1 MGSDRSDGHFGHRG
15 YLVTFL
21 TMDSVFSGL
30 SIIIAVGTLVA
41 LIMRSIGQ
49 PLLIGHIITGIIVG
63 PVALNILH
71 NPNSLQVF
79 GDIGIA
85 LLLFIIGL
93 GMNPKVVNE
102 VGKASFITGL
112 SEVGF
117 VTVFGW
123 LVLQAF
129 GLSSREAIFVGFGLG
144 INSTIVALKLLGDK
158 KELGRLY
165 GKLTIGTSLVED
177 VVAAVAL
184 LLVASAS
191 GGHWLSA
198 GPLASLTF
206 KGILVGLAMYIVSKE
221 ILPRIQKLVAS
232 DQELLF
238 LTAIAIGLGS
248 AALFA
253 KIGLSMEVGALAAGV
268 LLATRPYAQE
278 IAARLRPL
286 RDFFVIVFF
295 IALGTELTF
304 SNFRTIFWPFII
316 GTLIVVAIKPLIIMA
331 SLGAL
336 GYTKRT
342 SFMTAATLSQ
352 VSEFSIIFI
361 ILGYQ
366 KGLVSHEIVSLLTF
380 IALASIAI
388 STYLVTFSEKVYA
401 NVEGW
406 LDMFERKKVEGETL
420 PAERNELVLFGY
432 QRGGHEFVS
441 LFKKLK
447 KRYVVIDYDPEVI
460 DTIEQRK
467 INYLYGD
474 ATDVELLE
482 EAGVQGAKLVV
493 STIPDFQV
501 NVFLLN
507 YLKSKNPQAIV
518 IMHTDD
524 PFDAAK
530 LYEAGA
536 SYVIL
541 PHYIGSEK
549 TSEFIAKSGLA
560 KSAFRKQRI
569 RHLDYLEK
577 HYGALEKLN
586 EINEK
591 KLSRALVKSMVS
603 LGRAKA

>member
-1 MGSDRSDGHFGHRG
+1 
-15 YLVTFL
+15 
-21 TMDSVFSGL
+21 MDNIFSGL
-30 SIIIAVGTLVA
+30 SLIIAVGAAVA
-41 LIMRSIGQ
+41 LLMKSIGQ

-63 PVALNILH
+63 PVALNIID
-71 NPNSLQVF
+71 NPHSLAVF

-93 GMNPKVVNE
+93 GMNPGVIKE
-102 VGKASFITGL
+102 VGKASAVTGL
-112 SEVGF
+112 AEIIF
-117 VTVFGW
+117 VSLFGW
-123 LVLQAF
+123 IALQVL
-129 GLSSREAIFVGFGLG
+129 GLSSREAAFIGFGLG

-165 GKLTIGTSLVED
+165 GKITIGTSLVED
-177 VVAAVAL
+177 VIAAVAL

-191 GGHWLSA
+191 GGKWLSA
-198 GPLASLTF
+198 GPLLSLVV
-206 KGILVGLAMYIVSKE
+206 KGTLVGIGMYLVSRE
-221 ILPRIQKLVAS
+221 VLPRIQKVVAS

-268 LLATRPYAQE
+268 MLATKNYAAE
-278 IAARLRPL
+278 ISARLRPL

-304 SNFRTIFWPFII
+304 SSFSTYFWPII
-316 GTLIVVAIKPLIIMA
+316 ISTLIVVIFKPFVIMT
-331 SLGAL
+331 SLGLL

-342 SFMTAATLSQ
+342 SFMAASTLSQ
-352 VSEFSIIFI
+352 VSEFSIIFV
-361 ILGYQ
+361 ILCVQ
-366 KGLVSHEIVSLLTF
+366 KDLIGQGIVSMLTF
-380 IALASIAI
+380 VALISIAT
-388 STYLVTFSEKVYA
+388 STYLVTYSEKIFEA
-401 NVEGW
+401 IKDRLN
-406 LDMFERKKVEGETL
+406 LFERSKVDGENI
-420 PAERNELVLFGY
+420 PRERNDMVLFGY

-441 LFKKLK
+441 LFKKMK
-447 KRYVVIDYDPEVI
+447 KPYVVIDYDPEVI
-460 DTIEQRK
+460 DTIEKRK
-467 INYLYGD
+467 VNYLYGD

-482 EAGVQGAKLVV
+482 EAGVDQAKLIV
-493 STIPDFQV
+493 STIPEFDV
-501 NVFLLN
+501 NKVILN
-507 YLKSKNPQAIV
+507 YLKVKNRQAII
-518 IMHTDD
+518 IMHGDD
-524 PFDAAK
+524 PYEAAK

-549 TSEFIAKSGLA
+549 VSEFISKSGLA

-569 RHLDYLEK
+569 RHLGYLEK

-591 KLSRALVKSMVS
+591 KLGRSIVRSVAT
-603 LGRAKA
+603 LGRSN

>member
-1 MGSDRSDGHFGHRG
+1 
-15 YLVTFL
+15 
-21 TMDSVFSGL
+21 MDNIFSGL
-30 SIIIAVGTLVA
+30 SIIIAIAAAISLF
-41 LIMRSIGQ
+41 MRFIGQ

-63 PVALNILH
+63 PVALNIIH
-71 NPNSLQVF
+71 NPTSLSIF

-93 GMNPKVVNE
+93 GMNPTVIKE
-102 VGKASFITGL
+102 VGKASVITAL
-112 SEVGF
+112 SELALVS
-117 VTVFGW
+117 VIGW
-123 LVLQAF
+123 LLLQAL
-129 GLSSREAIFVGFGLG
+129 GLSSREAVFIGFGLG
-144 INSTIVALKLLGDK
+144 VNSTIVALKLLGDK

-165 GKLTIGTSLVED
+165 GKITIGTSLVED
-177 VVAAVAL
+177 VVAAIAL
-184 LLVASAS
+184 LLVASAKD
-191 GGHWLSA
+191 GHWLSP
-198 GPLASLTF
+198 GPLVSLTF
-206 KGILVGLAMYIVSKE
+206 KAILVGTAMYIISKE
-221 ILPRIQKLVAS
+221 ILPRLQKQIAG

-268 LLATRPYAQE
+268 LLASRPYAQE
-278 IAARLRPL
+278 VAARLRPL

-304 SNFRTIFWPFII
+304 NNFDSIFWPFIV
-316 GTLIVVAIKPLIIMA
+316 GTLIAVLVKPLIIMT
-331 SLGAL
+331 SLGSL

-342 SFMTAATLSQ
+342 SFMTATTLSQ
-352 VSEFSIIFI
+352 VSEFSIIFV
-361 ILGYQ
+361 ILGFQ
-366 KGLVSHEIVSLLTF
+366 KNLISHEIVSLLTF

-388 STYLVTFSEKVYA
+388 STYLVTFSEKIFA
-401 NVEGW
+401 MVEEH
-406 LDMFERKKVEGETL
+406 LDMFERKKAEGEVL
-420 PAERNELVLFGY
+420 PSERNDLVLFGY
-432 QRGGHEFVS
+432 QRGGHEFVN
-441 LFKKLK
+441 LFKKMK

-460 DTIEQRK
+460 DIIEQRK

-482 EAGVQGAKLVV
+482 EAGVQTAKLIV

-501 NVFLLN
+501 NIFLLKF
-507 YLKSKNPQAIV
+507 LKASNRAAIV

-524 PFDAAK
+524 PYEAAK

-549 TSEFIAKSGLA
+549 VSEFIAKSGMA
-560 KSAFRKQRI
+560 KAAFRKQRL

-586 EINEK
+586 EINER
-591 KLSRALVKSMVS
+591 KLGRSIVARVAALNKVS
-603 LGRAKA
+603 RAKA

>member
-1 MGSDRSDGHFGHRG
+1 
-15 YLVTFL
+15 
-21 TMDSVFSGL
+21 MDNIFSGL
-30 SIIIAVGTLVA
+30 SIIIAIAAAISLF
-41 LIMRSIGQ
+41 MRFIGQ

-63 PVALNILH
+63 PVALNIIH
-71 NPNSLQVF
+71 NPTSLSIF

-93 GMNPKVVNE
+93 GMNPTVIKE
-102 VGKASFITGL
+102 VGKASVITAL
-112 SEVGF
+112 SELALVS
-117 VTVFGW
+117 VIGW
-123 LVLQAF
+123 LLLQAL
-129 GLSSREAIFVGFGLG
+129 GLSSREAVFIGFGLG
-144 INSTIVALKLLGDK
+144 VNSTIVALKLLGDK

-165 GKLTIGTSLVED
+165 GKITIGTSLVED
-177 VVAAVAL
+177 VVAAIAL
-184 LLVASAS
+184 LLVASAKD
-191 GGHWLSA
+191 GHWLSP
-198 GPLASLTF
+198 GPLVSLTF
-206 KGILVGLAMYIVSKE
+206 KAILVGTAMYIISKE
-221 ILPRIQKLVAS
+221 ILPRLQKQIAG

-268 LLATRPYAQE
+268 LLASRPYAQE
-278 IAARLRPL
+278 VAARLRPL

-304 SNFRTIFWPFII
+304 NNFDSIFWPFIV
-316 GTLIVVAIKPLIIMA
+316 GTLIAVLVKPLIIMT
-331 SLGAL
+331 SLGSL

-342 SFMTAATLSQ
+342 SFMTATTLSQ
-352 VSEFSIIFI
+352 VSEFSIIFV
-361 ILGYQ
+361 ILGFQ
-366 KGLVSHEIVSLLTF
+366 KNLISHEIVSLLTF

-388 STYLVTFSEKVYA
+388 STYLVTFSEKIFA
-401 NVEGW
+401 MVEEH
-406 LDMFERKKVEGETL
+406 LDMFERKKAEGEVL
-420 PAERNELVLFGY
+420 PSERNDLVLFGY
-432 QRGGHEFVS
+432 QRGGHEFVN
-441 LFKKLK
+441 LFKKMK

-460 DTIEQRK
+460 DIIEQRK

-482 EAGVQGAKLVV
+482 EAGVQTAKLIV

-501 NVFLLN
+501 NIFLLKF
-507 YLKSKNPQAIV
+507 LKASIRAAIV

-524 PFDAAK
+524 PYEAAK

-549 TSEFIAKSGLA
+549 VSEFIAKSGMA
-560 KSAFRKQRI
+560 KAAFRKQRL

-586 EINEK
+586 EINER
-591 KLSRALVKSMVS
+591 KLGRSIVARVAALNKVS
-603 LGRAKA
+603 RAKA